1 MKKSKN
7 KLPNGFY
14 VVNNNVNRNS
24 KGRGEREIEI
34 KNGSVICGEHKFSQC
49 HFFDVNYMVSRI
61 K

>member
-1 MKKSKN
+1 MRN
-7 KLPNGFY
+7 KHITLPDGFY
-14 VVNNNVNRNS
+14 VVNHFTNRNN

-49 HFFDVNYMVSRI
+49 HFFDVNFMVNRI